1 MSRRCSDAQLVIR
14 RASCWPS
21 LGSTALLL
29 TLAMNLGSAFAQN
42 TQTQVSQASQTAS
55 GLGVR
60 DGRLQ
65 PPSRTPNSVTS
76 QAGLY
81 TDHPQRSYA
90 DIEPLRFKGSGE
102 EAMRQLAELLR
113 ATPRA
118 TLITQTPGYLHAEM
132 RTRWLKF
139 TDDLELLLDE
149 PAGLVHVR
157 SASRLGQR
165 DFGANRK
172 RVELLRSQFDAVQ
185 SGQARP

>member
-1 MSRRCSDAQLVIR
+1 MHAATRLDRRFW
-14 RASCWPS
+14 ASALALALALALS
-21 LGSTALLL
+21 LGAAHL
-29 TLAMNLGSAFAQN
+29 THAAEPRA
-42 TQTQVSQASQTAS
+42 
-55 GLGVR
+55 GLGVQ

-65 PPSRTPNSVTS
+65 PPSRTPNSVSS

-81 TDHPQRSYA
+81 PDHPQRSYA

-113 ATPRA
+113 ATPRT
-118 TLITQTPGYLHAEM
+118 TLMTQTPGYLHAEV

-149 PAGLVHVR
+149 KASLIHVR

-165 DFGANRK
+165 DFGANRT
-172 RVELLRSQFDAVQ
+172 RVELLRAQFDAVQ